1 MAFFTPYIFSL
12 LGFILSGVALN
23 FLFFLTVL
31 FIATSSKYI
40 FYGGLH
46 PHFFRKICFSAFQC
60 LNDIRFAL
68 DVKISFQKLSKA
80 IYWNLEDYVPC
91 GIFPVKLLVKF
102 NFFDVNCYSA
112 HVVYD
117 FLPFFVNVTTERQ
130 KNIHSGW
137 VLLTNSE
144 RFPLTCYL
152 AYRVAV
158 SFLLTV

>member
-1 MAFFTPYIFSL
+1 MAFFTLYIFPM

-23 FLFFLTVL
+23 FLPLLTFL
-31 FIATSSKYI
+31 FIATSSNYFLWRI
-40 FYGGLH
+40 TS
-46 PHFFRKICFSAFQC
+46 PFFRKICFSIFLC
-60 LNDIRFAL
+60 LNGIRFAL

-117 FLPFFVNVTTERQ
+117 FLPFFVNVTERQ

-137 VLLTNSE
+137 VF
-144 RFPLTCYL
+144 R
-152 AYRVAV
+152 
-158 SFLLTV
+158 